1 MNKKDK
7 ILIVV
12 TVILIAVLAF
22 GIIWDLNTFVFKR
35 TLDTEITEDMEVI
48 SMKKYGMLFY
58 RKAYEARI
66 RVDRDKLKEKLEY
79 TYQVYGGESEVYSYT
94 DYLTFAADTFGKE
107 LLKPDPEANTE
118 VAVIKTFNSK
128 GDYVTFMFDV
138 ENETDGFIY
147 IYYSRK

>member
-12 TVILIAVLAF
+12 TVILMAVLAF
-22 GIIWDLNTFVFKR
+22 GIVWDLDTFVLKR
-35 TLDTEITEDMEVI
+35 SLDTEITEDMKVI

-79 TYQVYGGESEVYSYT
+79 TYQEYGGESEVYSYT
-94 DYLTFAADTFGKE
+94 DYIAFAADTFGSE
-107 LLKPDPEANTE
+107 LLTPAPEVNTE
-118 VAVIKTFNSK
+118 VAVIKTVNSK

-147 IYYSRK
+147 IYYSRA